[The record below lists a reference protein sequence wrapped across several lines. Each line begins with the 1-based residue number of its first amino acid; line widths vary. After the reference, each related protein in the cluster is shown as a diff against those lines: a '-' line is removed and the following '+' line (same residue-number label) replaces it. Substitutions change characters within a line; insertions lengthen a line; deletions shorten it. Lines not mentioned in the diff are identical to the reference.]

1 MNSELQILKENIRN
15 VSVPLD
21 INQIKEFFQNK
32 ELFFLIDYTKSKIK
46 GNMFLTYISNM
57 DLPSDI
63 LLADLSKTEKFELTK
78 IYLETRNI
86 NTASALKYATTQILL
101 ENRGVDTAEIFER
114 PLFSKEECQ
123 EFISTNK
130 ELIEKWDTFIQSTM
144 VYFLTSVE
152 AIEEQHNF
160 KSDFKLIDDPQYIG
174 CNVVNL
180 FSVPSF
186 LELYFSK
193 PPTKELHYFKQ
204 QFEEYMFKGKNFYHY
219 FMVPQNSLYQAFN
232 FLLTSDNSEK
242 HLETLIKKV

>member
-63 LLADLSKTEKFELTK
+63 LLADLPKTEKFELTK

-123 EFISTNK
+123 EFISNNK

-186 LELYFSK
+186 LELFFSK